1 MTSPLFS
8 KVALIGVGLIGSSL
22 CHAMRRAGLADNIV
36 ASARTQ
42 KTLDTALRLG
52 LIDEGFQE
60 ASEAV
65 KDANLVILCVP
76 VGLSGDIA
84 KQIAP
89 NLKAGAIVSDVGS
102 VKGSVVS
109 QMTPYL
115 PDNIHFI
122 PGHPIAGTEY
132 SGPESGFATLFDDR
146 WCILT
151 PPEDVQ
157 QEAIDRLVA
166 FWQGCGSR
174 VEIMTPEHHDLVLA
188 ATSHLPHL
196 IAFNIVGT
204 ATDLGKVTDSEVIQ
218 YSASGFRDF
227 TRIAASDP
235 VMWRDIFLHNKEAV
249 LEVLSRFNE
258 DIGVLTR
265 AIRDDDGEKL
275 EALISRT
282 RKIRKE
288 LLDQETSEKES
299 D

>member
-1 MTSPLFS
+1 MTAPLFS

-22 CHAMRRAGLADNIV
+22 CHAMRRAELAGEIV

-52 LIDEGFQE
+52 LIDEGFSS
-60 ASEAV
+60 AAEAV
-65 KDANLVILCVP
+65 KGADLVILCIP
-76 VGLSGDIA
+76 VGLSGMIA
-84 KQIAP
+84 EQIAP
-89 NLKAGAIVSDVGS
+89 ALKQGAIVTDVGS
-102 VKGSVVS
+102 VKESVIA
-109 QMTPYL
+109 QMGKHL
-115 PDNIHFI
+115 PQNIHFI

-132 SGPESGFATLFDDR
+132 SGPESGFATLFDER

-151 PPEDVQ
+151 PPEGTDQ
-157 QEAIDRLVA
+157 QAVARLKT
-166 FWQGCGSR
+166 FWEQCGSR
-174 VEIMTPEHHDLVLA
+174 VEIMTAQHHDLVLA

-204 ATDLGKVTDSEVIQ
+204 ATDLGEVTDSEVIQ

-235 VMWRDIFLHNKEAV
+235 VMWRDIFLHNKDAI

-258 DIGVLTR
+258 DIGLLTR
-265 AIRDDDGEKL
+265 AIRDDDSEKL

-282 RKIRKE
+282 RKIRKN
-288 LLDQETSEKES
+288 LLDGETASKDS
-299 D
+299 Q